1 VLLTVL
7 IVLSPQSFGTV
18 YYYGLAVAGMCLCHV
33 LNVLKAR
40 SIYSS
45 KAERTVA
52 AAAGV
57 VGVPAVSAG
66 ASSSG
71 KQRSRSHLCAIRA

>member
-1 VLLTVL
+1 MLLTVL
-7 IVLSPQSFGTV
+7 IVLSPQSFGSV

-45 KAERTVA
+45 KSERATAAAA
-52 AAAGV
+52 AAAG
-57 VGVPAVSAG
+57 GARVPALSAG
-66 ASSSG
+66 DAAAGSSSSG
-71 KQRSRSHLCAIRA
+71 KQ